1 MMPKNTR
8 TCMHGEILPI
18 FFKQLCIHSIYYI
31 IIYCVII
38 RYICSHFKCIIFDA
52 WEYIV
57 AKRIADVLPAQP
69 HNGKSPEQ
77 KGSSKN
83 GRRKKQK
90 IAKSSKNE
98 ENLNVLK

>member
-1 MMPKNTR
+1 MRLGPLALGGSL
-8 TCMHGEILPI
+8 GE
-18 FFKQLCIHSIYYI
+18 
-31 IIYCVII
+31 CV
-38 RYICSHFKCIIFDA
+38 YICSHFKCIIFDA

-83 GRRKKQK
+83 GRKKKKNLPKMRK
-90 IAKSSKNE
+90 ISTF
-98 ENLNVLK
+98 